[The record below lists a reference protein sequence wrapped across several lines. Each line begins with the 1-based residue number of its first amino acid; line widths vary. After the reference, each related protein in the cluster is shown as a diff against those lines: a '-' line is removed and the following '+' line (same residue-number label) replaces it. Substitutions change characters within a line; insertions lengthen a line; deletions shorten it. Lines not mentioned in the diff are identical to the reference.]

1 MGDAS
6 RLLVSSRKK
15 ERYDLLGVPA
25 SATPADI
32 KKAYRKLAIKLHPDK
47 NPDDPE
53 GEEKF
58 KALAAAYQVLNEFG
72 PSTPG
77 LVNED
82 AVMDPEEVF
91 GGLFGGDRFR
101 DIIGTVSLGRE
112 MKEALQKDSS
122 ELQAEAEGQAD
133 SASKITPEQEA
144 AKAQEEQRLAQE
156 KAAQREE
163 RVSELADK
171 LARKLS
177 IYAESVHTAD
187 NEAHADEARA
197 GFCEIVHL
205 EAQELKQENFGVE
218 LLHAV
223 GFVYTAKS
231 RHYLAAHGMFGSLG
245 GFFHAASSSIHTVR
259 ETVSTLHAAL
269 ELKKV
274 FEELAKAE
282 EEGITEERKKQ
293 LEDKAAEK
301 GLRTLFKSAKL
312 EVESIVRDVSSV

>member
-1 MGDAS
+1 
-6 RLLVSSRKK
+6 
-15 ERYDLLGVPA
+15 
-25 SATPADI
+25 
-32 KKAYRKLAIKLHPDK
+32 
-47 NPDDPE
+47 
-53 GEEKF
+53 
-58 KALAAAYQVLNEFG
+58 
-72 PSTPG
+72 
-77 LVNED
+77 
-82 AVMDPEEVF
+82 MDPEEVF

-133 SASKITPEQEA
+133 SEPKLTPEQVA
-144 AKAQEEQRLAQE
+144 AKEQEAQRLAQE
-156 KAAQREE
+156 KAVQREE
-163 RVSELADK
+163 RVSELTDK

-177 IYAESVHTAD
+177 IYAESVHTAE
-187 NEAHADEARA
+187 NEAQVDEARA
-197 GFCEIVHL
+197 SFCEIVRL
-205 EAQELKQENFGVE
+205 EAEELKQEKYAVRTDRSFGVE

-282 EEGITEERKKQ
+282 DEGITEERKKQ
-293 LEDKAAEK
+293 LEDMAAEK
-301 GLRTLFKSAKL
+301 GYVGNTNAACARSLRAPSSRSRALCATCAIACCTTSRCQSPCSAC
-312 EVESIVRDVSSV
+312 VPRR

>member
-1 MGDAS
+1 MD
-6 RLLVSSRKK
+6 
-15 ERYDLLGVPA
+15 EN
-25 SATPADI
+25 T
-32 KKAYRKLAIKLHPDK
+32 
-47 NPDDPE
+47 
-53 GEEKF
+53 
-58 KALAAAYQVLNEFG
+58 
-72 PSTPG
+72 
-77 LVNED
+77 
-82 AVMDPEEVF
+82 VMDPEEVF
-91 GGLFGGDRFR
+91 GGLFGGERFH

-133 SASKITPEQEA
+133 SKAETKLTPEQEA
-144 AKAQEEQRLAQE
+144 AKELEAQQLAKE
-156 KAAQREE
+156 KEAQREE

-171 LARKLS
+171 LAHKLS
-177 IYAESVHTAD
+177 IYAESVRTSNGDAQV
-187 NEAHADEARA
+187 DEARA
-197 GFCEIVHL
+197 GFREIVRL
-205 EAQELKQENFGVE
+205 EAEELKQEKYAAYTNRSFGVD

-231 RHYLAAHGMFGSLG
+231 RHYLASHGMFGSLG

-282 EEGITEERKKQ
+282 DEGITEERKKQ

-301 GLRTLFKSAKL
+301 GYVARLTPVSAPSLRAPSSKSRASCAMCAIACCTMSRCPSL
-312 EVESIVRDVSSV
+312 SSACARKPWALSAMCTHTPWPMKRRPPRQPLLS

>member
-1 MGDAS
+1 MDATDHS
-6 RLLVSSRKK
+6 
-15 ERYDLLGVPA
+15 
-25 SATPADI
+25 
-32 KKAYRKLAIKLHPDK
+32 
-47 NPDDPE
+47 
-53 GEEKF
+53 
-58 KALAAAYQVLNEFG
+58 NEFG

-91 GGLFGGDRFR
+91 GGLFGGERFR

-122 ELQAEAEGQAD
+122 ELQAEAEGQTD
-133 SASKITPEQEA
+133 PGSKLTPEQEA
-144 AKAQEEQRLAQE
+144 AKEQEAQRLAKE
-156 KAAQREE
+156 KEVQRQE
-163 RVSELADK
+163 RVNELADK

-187 NEAHADEARA
+187 NETHADEARA
-197 GFCEIVHL
+197 GFSEIVRL
-205 EAQELKQENFGVE
+205 EAEELKQEKYATRTDRSFGVE

-231 RHYLAAHGMFGSLG
+231 RHYLAAHGMFGTLS

-282 EEGITEERKKQ
+282 DEGITEERKKQ

-301 GLRTLFKSAKL
+301 GYVARLTQSAHTL
-312 EVESIVRDVSSV
+312 